1 MKFSLTILGSSA
13 AVPTASRNTT
23 AHVLNAHERFYLIDC
38 GEGTQL
44 QIRRNRIPLGNIQQV
59 FISHLHSDHLLGIY
73 GYLSTLSL
81 LGRKAALNLYGPAD
95 LENIISGHF
104 SRVPDTLLFPLNF
117 TALTETGLKL
127 IHEDKAVEV
136 WSFPVRHRTPTWGFF
151 FREKTR
157 TPEGHSAYGRSYA
170 YCSDTLFDPGL
181 SRFFMGCDL
190 LYHEATYSEAHRKRA
205 FSTTHS
211 TAAQAGEMARLCK
224 AGQLIIGHFS
234 ARYKDVSVLLEEA
247 RTVFPDSL
255 AAEDGMIIDIQP
267 GMKD

>member
-1 MKFSLTILGSSA
+1 
-13 AVPTASRNTT
+13 
-23 AHVLNAHERFYLIDC
+23 
-38 GEGTQL
+38 
-44 QIRRNRIPLGNIQQV
+44 
-59 FISHLHSDHLLGIY
+59 
-73 GYLSTLSL
+73 
-81 LGRKAALNLYGPAD
+81 
-95 LENIISGHF
+95 
-104 SRVPDTLLFPLNF
+104 
-117 TALTETGLKL
+117 
-127 IHEDKAVEV
+127 V

-157 TPEGHSAYGRSYA
+157 TPEGYSAYGRSYA